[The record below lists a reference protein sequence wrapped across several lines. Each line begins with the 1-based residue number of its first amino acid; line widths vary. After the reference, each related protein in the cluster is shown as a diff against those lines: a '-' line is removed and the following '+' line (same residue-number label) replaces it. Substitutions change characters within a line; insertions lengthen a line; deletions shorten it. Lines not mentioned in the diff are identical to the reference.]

1 MDLFKLK
8 KIYCIG
14 IGGIGVSAVARWA
27 RHNDIAVSGSDIVAS
42 DLTRALEAEGI
53 GVIIGHAPENVPDD
67 ADLAV
72 YTPAVEKDH
81 IERKAAKKKKIPQ
94 LSYPEFLGALSEKK
108 FTIAVTGTHGKSTTT
123 ALIGLMLQEAGFD
136 PTVFV
141 GSLVPQ
147 LEHGN
152 VRVGHSNFL
161 VVEACEHQG
170 NMRHIKPNIA
180 VVTYIEPDHLDFYK
194 DLKHEIK
201 VYQEFVDE
209 LPKDGVLIRS
219 AEDPGCQQL
228 KWKGKTYTFGKTQEK
243 ITVGVPGEFNVR
255 NVLAASIAASQVGVP
270 EPVWRRVAAEFR
282 GIWRRFE
289 KVGEYKG
296 ATIYSDYGHHP
307 TAIRET
313 MKMVRELYPKRRV
326 MLVYQPHQHNRTK
339 NLFNEFVDALA
350 VAPVDVLVLN
360 EIYDVAG
367 REEGRDHDVTSKK
380 LADEIRRHC
389 EESGKAGRRSNP
401 VVIEYTATL
410 DDAESWLRAHIKKDD
425 VVVIMGAG
433 DIDAVARKLI
443 T

>member
-1 MDLFKLK
+1 MDLSKIK

-27 RHNDIAVSGSDIVAS
+27 RYSDISVSGSDIAAS
-42 DLTRALEAEGI
+42 DLTRMLEKEGI
-53 GVIIGHAPENVPDD
+53 TVIIGHAPENVPDD
-67 ADLAV
+67 ADLVV
-72 YTPAVEKDH
+72 YTPAAEKDH
-81 IERKAAKKKKIPQ
+81 MERLAAKKKKIPQ
-94 LSYPEFLGALSEKK
+94 LSYPEFLGVLSEKK

-123 ALIGLMLQEAGFD
+123 ALIGLMMQEAGFD

-209 LPKDGVLIRS
+209 LPKDGVLIVS
-219 AEDPGCQQL
+219 EDDPGCRQL
-228 KWKGKTYTFGKTQEK
+228 KWKGKTYTFGQPQEK

-270 EPVWRRVAAEFR
+270 EPVWKRVAAEFR

-289 KVGEYKG
+289 KVGEYRG
-296 ATIYSDYGHHP
+296 AFIYSDYGHHP

-313 MKMVRELYPKRRV
+313 MKMVRELYPERRV
-326 MLVYQPHQHNRTK
+326 ILVYQPHQHNRTK
-339 NLFNEFVDALA
+339 KLFNEFVGALA
-350 VAPVDVLVLN
+350 AAPVDVLVLN

-367 REEGRDHDVTSKK
+367 REEDRDQDISSKK
-380 LADEIRRHC
+380 LVLEILKQVQNDEQ
-389 EESGKAGRRSNP
+389 
-401 VVIEYTATL
+401 VEYTATL
-410 DDAESWLRAHIKKDD
+410 DAAESWLRANIKKDD

-433 DIDAVARKLI
+433 DIDMVARKLV

>member
-1 MDLFKLK
+1 MDLSKLK

-27 RHNDIAVSGSDIVAS
+27 RHSDIPVSGSDIAES
-42 DLTRALEAEGI
+42 DLTRTLVKEGI
-53 GVIIGHAPENVPDD
+53 AVHIGHAAENVPDD
-67 ADLAV
+67 ADLVV

-81 IERKAAKKKKIPQ
+81 VERTAAKKKKIPQ
-94 LSYPEFLGALSEKK
+94 LSYPEFLGALSENK

-123 ALIGLMLQEAGFD
+123 ALIGLMMQEAGFD
-136 PTVFV
+136 PTIFV

-147 LEHGN
+147 FEHGN
-152 VRVGHSNFL
+152 VRVGHSNFS

-201 VYQEFVDE
+201 VYQEFVNE
-209 LPKDGVLIRS
+209 LPPEGILIKS
-219 AEDPGCQQL
+219 ADDAGCKEL
-228 KWKGKTYTFGKTQEK
+228 TWKGKTYTFGKKSEK
-243 ITVGVPGEFNVR
+243 IKVGVPGEFNVR
-255 NVLAASIAASQVGVP
+255 NAIAASMAANLVGVP
-270 EPVWRRVAAEFR
+270 KPVWERVASEFR

-289 KVGEYKG
+289 KVGECKG

-313 MKMVRELYPKRRV
+313 MAMVRELYPDRRIV
-326 MLVYQPHQHNRTK
+326 LVFQPHQHNRTK
-339 NLFNEFVDALA
+339 NLFNDFIDALT

-367 REEGRDHDVTSKK
+367 REEDKDQDVTSKV
-380 LADEIRRHC
+380 LALEILKRVQDD
-389 EESGKAGRRSNP
+389 KK
-401 VVIEYTATL
+401 VEYSATL
-410 DDAESWLRAHIKKDD
+410 DDTESWLRMNIKKND
-425 VVVIMGAG
+425 VVIIMGAG
-433 DIDAVARKLI
+433 DIDAVARRLVAGG
-443 T
+443 

>member
-1 MDLFKLK
+1 
-8 KIYCIG
+8 
-14 IGGIGVSAVARWA
+14 
-27 RHNDIAVSGSDIVAS
+27 VSGSDIAES
-42 DLTRALEAEGI
+42 DLTRTLIKEGI
-53 GVIIGHAPENVPDD
+53 EVRIGHAPENVPAD
-67 ADLAV
+67 ADLVV
-72 YTPAVEKDH
+72 YTPAVDKDH
-81 IERKAAKKKKIPQ
+81 VERRAAKKKGVKQ
-94 LSYPEFLGALSEKK
+94 VSYPEFLGLLSEKK
-108 FTIAVTGTHGKSTTT
+108 FTIAVTGTHGKSTVT

-180 VVTYIEPDHLDFYK
+180 VVTYIEPDHLDFYR

-209 LPKDGVLIRS
+209 LPKDGVLIKS
-219 AEDPGCQQL
+219 ADDPGCQQL
-228 KWKGKTYTFGKTQEK
+228 KWKGKTYTFGEKSEK
-243 ITVGVPGEFNVR
+243 IKVGVPGGFNVR
-255 NVLAASIAASQVGVP
+255 NAIVASIAAELVGVP
-270 EPVWRRVAAEFR
+270 KPVWERVAAEFR

-289 KVGEYKG
+289 KVGECKG
-296 ATIYSDYGHHP
+296 AIIYSDYGHHP

-313 MKMVRELYPKRRV
+313 MKMVRELYPNQRV
-326 MLVYQPHQHNRTK
+326 ILAYQPHQHNRTK

-350 VAPVDVLVLN
+350 SAPVDVLILN

-367 REEGRDHDVTSKK
+367 REENKDRDVTSRVLMEKVK
-380 LADEIRRHC
+380 EKNSPPFKGGARGGSEVHY
-389 EESGKAGRRSNP
+389 S
-401 VVIEYTATL
+401 ATL
-410 DDAESWLRAHIKKDD
+410 DETESWLRAHVKKGD

-433 DIDAVARKLI
+433 DIDTVARRLI
-443 T
+443 ARG